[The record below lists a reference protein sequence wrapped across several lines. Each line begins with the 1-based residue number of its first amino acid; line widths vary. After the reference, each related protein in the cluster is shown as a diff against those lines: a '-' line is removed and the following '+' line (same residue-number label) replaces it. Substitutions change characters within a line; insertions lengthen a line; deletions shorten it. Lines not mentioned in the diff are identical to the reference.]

1 MQFSNMARGLF
12 RGYRRITGS
21 CSFRCVSEG
30 VNYLSGC
37 HSTGV
42 PLSFKRHKSG
52 GHGFPSVIGRDLL
65 TLKDFNSD
73 EIKYF
78 LWTAADLKE
87 RIKNNKETVRL
98 LEGKS
103 AALIF
108 QKRSTRTR
116 VSTETGLALLGGHS
130 VYLTDSDFH
139 LGVSESTRDTGRVL
153 SGFCDLILARVYQ
166 QKDLED
172 MANSATIPVISGLS
186 EMYHPIQILADLMTL
201 QEHFGSLHGRTVA
214 WVGDGN
220 NIIHSFMMTAP
231 KFGMHLNIA
240 TPQGYEPDSEVTQFT
255 KGLAQ
260 ENKTSVDLTNDPRE
274 ACLSAD
280 VIVTDTWISMG
291 QEEEKAA
298 RLKSFAGY
306 QVDHEL
312 MSLAKKEAVFL
323 HCLPRKPE
331 EVTDEVFESEQS
343 LVWQEAENRKWTVM
357 AVMTCLMQDY
367 NPIHPMPNF

>member
-1 MQFSNMARGLF
+1 MLKNNLYRRFFRISSLF
-12 RGYRRITGS
+12 RCGS
-21 CSFRCVSEG
+21 KGISYFRGHNSRG
-30 VNYLSGC
+30 V
-37 HSTGV
+37 T
-42 PLSFKRHKSG
+42 LSFKRHNSKS
-52 GHGFPSVIGRDLL
+52 HGFPSVVGRDLL
-65 TLKDFNSD
+65 TLKDFKSD
-73 EIKYF
+73 EIRYL

-87 RIKNNKETVRL
+87 RIKNGKEKVRL

-116 VSTETGLALLGGHS
+116 VSTETGLALLGGHC
-130 VYLTDSDFH
+130 VYLTDNDFH

-153 SGFCDLILARVYQ
+153 SRFCDFILARVNKQ
-166 QKDLED
+166 QDLEV
-172 MANSATIPVISGLS
+172 MADSATIPVISGLS
-186 EMYHPIQILADLMTL
+186 EMYHPLQVLADFLTL
-201 QEHFGSLHGRTVA
+201 QECFGSLYGRTVA

-220 NIIHSFMMTAP
+220 NIIHSFMMAAP

-240 TPQGYEPDSEVTQFT
+240 TPQGYEPDSEVSKFSQA
-255 KGLAQ
+255 LAK
-260 ENKTSVDLTNDPRE
+260 ENETLVNLTNDPRE
-274 ACLSAD
+274 ACSGAD

-291 QEEEKAA
+291 QEQEKAD

-306 QVDHEL
+306 QVDSKL
-312 MSLAKKEAVFL
+312 MSLAKKDAVFL

-331 EVTDEVFESEQS
+331 EVTDEVFESDKS

-367 NPIHPMPNF
+367 TPIHPMPKF